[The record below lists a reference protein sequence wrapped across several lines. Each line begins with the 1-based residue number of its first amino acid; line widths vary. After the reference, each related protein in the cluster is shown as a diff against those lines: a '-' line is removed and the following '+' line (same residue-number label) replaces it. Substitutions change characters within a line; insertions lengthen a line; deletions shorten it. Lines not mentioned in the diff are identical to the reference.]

1 VRKALGSCDRRKRRR
16 GRDSGIVGGGATAEA
31 FQVLIGRS
39 MDALRV
45 LVRRTT
51 FDGVG
56 ELAQHLRDRTVAK
69 GTTVDISAEVA
80 KRGGP
85 GPITRA
91 TSTPQRISAENPD
104 RLTGNGRPC
113 AIGSTSIS
121 ALAVEYGAKSDAEQG
136 VAANHEHELEAK
148 ASLRRA
154 VGIEVPEAPKKSR
167 GQRR

>member
-104 RLTGNGRPC
+104 RLDWKWTAMRNWLDVDIRTRCGIWRE
-113 AIGSTSIS
+113 IRR
-121 ALAVEYGAKSDAEQG
+121 GAGGCRKP
-136 VAANHEHELEAK
+136 
-148 ASLRRA
+148 RA
-154 VGIEVPEAPKKSR
+154 R
-167 GQRR
+167 T